1 MLIDVVRLLFSD
13 HYFQVCDNQKKRH
26 RFDSH
31 IFWSS
36 SILGICCWFLWWIWW
51 CHWNKLMSFSMM
63 AMLYIIPMYF
73 RCSFFASSIKSMSDN
88 PLSSLML
95 VLKKPHY
102 LWLLR
107 MKSWCGIHPRRW
119 TPLFPKIHIG
129 YRRWVWRP
137 NKQLLQLLMD
147 SCCSFGTITFE
158 LIRK

>member
-1 MLIDVVRLLFSD
+1 VIATFWSLFSILWKPKEET
-13 HYFQVCDNQKKRH
+13 QVWLLSYLLVIFNTWDLLLISLMYLLVSLKQVYVV
-26 RFDSH
+26 FDDGNVVYH
-31 IFWSS
+31 TDVFPLFIFS
-36 SILGICCWFLWWIWW
+36 
-51 CHWNKLMSFSMM
+51 
-63 AMLYIIPMYF
+63 
-73 RCSFFASSIKSMSDN
+73 SSIKSMNDN

-147 SCCSFGTITFE
+147 SFCSFGTITFE

>member
-1 MLIDVVRLLFSD
+1 MQFRNCEIKTDQSNQFSG
-13 HYFQVCDNQKKRH
+13 Q
-26 RFDSH
+26 DSKEA
-31 IFWSS
+31 IWTFS
-36 SILGICCWFLWWIWW
+36 LFLWCICW
-51 CHWNKLMSFSMM
+51 CRWNKFMLFSMM
-63 AMLYIIPMYF
+63 AMMYIILMYF
-73 RCSFFASSIKSMSDN
+73 RCSVFASSLKSMSDN

-147 SCCSFGTITFE
+147 SFCSFGTITFE